1 MIWTRLTPFRAQSA
15 EVTNLARNAR
25 ASKYALMHAQHLEV
39 YHVKWY
45 VWEPGADELNSTNI
59 PLIEGEAGWAG

>member
-1 MIWTRLTPFRAQSA
+1 MDKANPLQGAKCRGDQL
-15 EVTNLARNAR
+15 RNAR
-25 ASKYALMHAQHLEV
+25 ASKASKYALLHAQHLEV